1 MSALDDLRTRRAA
14 YITAEAKILAS
25 QEYTVGQGGNAR
37 RNRRAE
43 LADVQ
48 AAIKDL
54 DDQIA
59 LHESAATASA
69 ARRVYRLTP
78 SGHC

>member
-1 MSALDDLRTRRAA
+1 MATLQELQDRRAA
-14 YITAEAKILAS
+14 YVAAELKILQS
-25 QEYTVGQGGNAR
+25 QEYQVGQGGNAR

-54 DDQIA
+54 DAQIA
-59 LHESAATASA
+59 AATATTA
-69 ARRVYRLTP
+69 GARRMYRLVP
-78 SGHC
+78 GCR

>member
-1 MSALDDLRTRRAA
+1 MATLQELQDRRAA
-14 YITAEAKILAS
+14 YVAAELKILQS
-25 QEYTVGQGGNAR
+25 QEYQVGQGGNAR

-54 DDQIA
+54 DIQINA
-59 LHESAATASA
+59 LSPTTLG
-69 ARRVYRLTP
+69 ARRMYRMVP
-78 SGHC
+78 GCR

>member
-1 MSALDDLRTRRAA
+1 MATLEELQARRALYVA
-14 YITAEAKILAS
+14 AEARILKS

-48 AAIKDL
+48 AQLQKI
-54 DDQIA
+54 DDDISRLQT
-59 LHESAATASA
+59 ATT
-69 ARRVYRLTP
+69 RRSYRIVP
-78 SGHC
+78 ECR

>member
-1 MSALDDLRTRRAA
+1 MATLAELQTRRAA
-14 YITAEAKILAS
+14 YVAAELKILQS
-25 QEYTVGQGGNAR
+25 QEYQVGQGGSAR

-54 DDQIA
+54 DTQIEQA
-59 LHESAATASA
+59 QAGT
-69 ARRVYRLTP
+69 ARRVYRVVP
-78 SGHC
+78 GCR

>member
-1 MSALDDLRTRRAA
+1 MATLLELQERRAA
-14 YITAEAKILAS
+14 YVAAELKILQS
-25 QEYTVGQGGNAR
+25 QEYQVGQGGNAR

-54 DDQIA
+54 DTQINA
-59 LHESAATASA
+59 MSPAISG
-69 ARRVYRLTP
+69 ARRMYRMVP
-78 SGHC
+78 GCR

>member
-1 MSALDDLRTRRAA
+1 MPTLLELQTRRAA
-14 YITAEAKILAS
+14 YVAAELKILSS

-43 LADVQ
+43 LVDVQ

-54 DDQIA
+54 DTQIQQ
-59 LHESAATASA
+59 LEGSG
-69 ARRVYRLTP
+69 ARRGFRVVPGCR
-78 SGHC
+78 

>member
-1 MSALDDLRTRRAA
+1 MADLVELQARRAA
-14 YITAEAKILAS
+14 YVAAELKILQS
-25 QEYTVGQGGNAR
+25 QEYQFGQGGNHR

-54 DDQIA
+54 DAQIA
-59 LHESAATASA
+59 AAEVAANTATGG
-69 ARRVYRLTP
+69 RRVYNMVPTCL
-78 SGHC
+78 